1 MTRHWN
7 QFEAFALIL
16 CCGAMVA
23 FAPVAMAEETR
34 YGDSWRIE
42 ADGSAR
48 SDGEIVFRVTPQGGE
63 AVEISVQ
70 IETGT
75 GENAV
80 ARRIRD
86 AFRQQLVGDYKIKTD
101 DGEEVTIRARG
112 ETPDFTIEL
121 VSNSV
126 QRTSIDIRS

>member
-1 MTRHWN
+1 
-7 QFEAFALIL
+7 
-16 CCGAMVA
+16 VA
-23 FAPVAMAEETR
+23 NRGGRLRQV
-34 YGDSWRIE
+34 
-42 ADGSAR
+42 
-48 SDGEIVFRVTPQGGE
+48 DGEIVFRVTPQGGE
-63 AVEISVQ
+63 AVEIAVQ